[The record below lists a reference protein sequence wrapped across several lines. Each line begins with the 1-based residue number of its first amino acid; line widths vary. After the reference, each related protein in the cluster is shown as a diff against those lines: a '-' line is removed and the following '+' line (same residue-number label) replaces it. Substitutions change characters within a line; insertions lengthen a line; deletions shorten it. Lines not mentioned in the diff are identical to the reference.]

1 MDKVLELCEKYN
13 LKLIEDCAQAHGAKY
28 KDKMI
33 GTFGIGC
40 FSFYPSKNL
49 GCFGDGGA
57 ISTNDKKLDRDFRV
71 LRNYGSEKDTIMKLL
86 DITLD

>member
-1 MDKVLELCEKYN
+1 MV
-13 LKLIEDCAQAHGAKY
+13 
-28 KDKMI
+28 

-57 ISTNDKKLDRDFRV
+57 ISTNEERLDRNFRV
-71 LRNYGSEKDTIMKLL
+71 FIWLYKYWSGSINCYSHH
-86 DITLD
+86 